1 MARSSKRPERTMS
14 GKSPYI
20 FDADTDDFHQ
30 KVIESSH
37 QQPVMVD
44 FWADWCGPCLALSP
58 VLDRVIPE
66 YEGRVLLAKVD
77 ADENMKLCGH
87 YKLRGFPTVLLFVNG
102 EEVERFSSA
111 RPAPFVR
118 EFIDRH
124 LP

>member
-1 MARSSKRPERTMS
+1 MS
-14 GKSPYI
+14 GNSPYI
-20 FDADTDDFHQ
+20 FDATRDNFQ
-30 KVIESSH
+30 EKVIDASH

-58 VLDRVIPE
+58 VLDRIIPE
-66 YEGRVLLAKVD
+66 YEGRVLLAKID

-87 YKLRGFPTVLLFVNG
+87 YKLRGFPTVLLFING

-111 RPAPFVR
+111 RPMPFVR

-124 LP
+124 LK